1 MIATA
6 ELEKSSA
13 VRTLTGTASA
23 HLDLARGLA
32 AAAVAFQHVRFLL
45 LLDWPQI
52 TEHSSLI
59 AGVYLLAK
67 FAHPAVIVFFV
78 LSGYLVGS
86 SGVRAAEGR
95 RWSFPR
101 YMLHRFLRLEI
112 VLLPALLL
120 TLLWDTAG
128 IHLLHAS
135 ALYEGSWH
143 LLMRS
148 GPIHLDWR
156 TLLGNAFFLQ
166 DILVPTF
173 GTNAALWSL
182 SYEFWY
188 YVLFGLVVTALL
200 RTTRLWLRLL
210 AAALI
215 LVVAW
220 FTGLGIMS
228 LAPLWFLGL
237 GVYYLPR
244 LDLSAGQRRAML
256 AGSVVIFLTFLE
268 FSFGRSVWF
277 WGFLHPLTIDTV
289 TGMIFAL
296 VLYASV
302 HANPASGRYQRA
314 AHFIAAPT
322 YSLYANHLPAVI
334 FLLACLG
341 MRRAPTP
348 LHCVEVAGWFVVCW
362 FYGYLLYR
370 LFEARTSAI
379 RSWIEDRLFS

>member
-6 ELEKSSA
+6 ELENSSA
-13 VRTLTGTASA
+13 VRSLSGTASA

-45 LLDWPQI
+45 LQDWPQ
-52 TEHSSLI
+52 TSEHSPLA
-59 AGVYLLAK
+59 AGVYLLGK

-86 SGVRAAEGR
+86 SGVRAAEQR

-120 TLLWDTAG
+120 TLLWDSAG

-135 ALYEGSWH
+135 GLYEGQWH
-143 LLMRS
+143 LLMLS
-148 GPIHLDWR
+148 APIHLGWR
-156 TLLGNAFFLQ
+156 TLLGNAFFVQNL
-166 DILVPTF
+166 LVPTL

-182 SYEFWY
+182 AYEFWY
-188 YVLFGLVVTALL
+188 YVLFGLIVTALL
-200 RTTRLWLRLL
+200 RTTRTWLRVV
-210 AAALI
+210 AAVLV

-220 FTGLGIMS
+220 FAGWGILS

-244 LDLSAGQRRAML
+244 LDLSFGQRRAVL
-256 AGSVVIFLTFLE
+256 AGSVLILLTFLE
-268 FSFGRSVWF
+268 LTFGRSVWM
-277 WGFLHPLTIDTV
+277 WAFLHSLTIDMI
-289 TGMIFAL
+289 TGTLFAL
-296 VLYASV
+296 VLYASL
-302 HANPASGRYQRA
+302 HANPASTRYQRA

-341 MRRAPTP
+341 VRREPTL
-348 LHCVEVAGWFVVCW
+348 LHCIEVAGWFLVCW
-362 FYGYLLYR
+362 CYGYLLYR
-370 LFEARTSAI
+370 FFEARTPAI
-379 RSWIEDRLFS
+379 RSWIEGKLFS

>member
-6 ELEKSSA
+6 ELEKSPA
-13 VRTLTGTASA
+13 VRSLSGTASA

-45 LLDWPQI
+45 LLDWPQV
-52 TEHSSLI
+52 EQRSPLI
-59 AGVYLLAK
+59 AGMYLLAK

-86 SGVRAAEGR
+86 SGVRAVEQR

-120 TLLWDTAG
+120 TLLWDSAG

-135 ALYEGSWH
+135 PLYEGKWH

-148 GPIHLDWR
+148 QPIHLDWR

-173 GTNAALWSL
+173 GTNSALWSL

-188 YVLFGLVVTALL
+188 YVLFGLIVTALL

-210 AAALI
+210 TSALI

-220 FTGLGIMS
+220 FTGPGIMS
-228 LAPLWFLGL
+228 LAPVWFLGL
-237 GVYYLPR
+237 GVHYLPR
-244 LDLSAGQRRAML
+244 IDLSAGQRRAML

-268 FSFGRSVWF
+268 FTFGRALWL
-277 WGFLHPLTIDTV
+277 WGFLHSVTIDIITA
-289 TGMIFAL
+289 TLFAL
-296 VLYASV
+296 VLYASL
-302 HANPASGRYQRA
+302 HANPASARYQRA
-314 AHFIAAPT
+314 AHLIAAPT

-341 MRRAPTP
+341 MRRAPT
-348 LHCVEVAGWFVVCW
+348 LLRCIEVAGWFVVCW

-370 LFEARTSAI
+370 LFEARTAAV
-379 RSWIEDRLFS
+379 RSWIEDKLFS